1 MMVMM
6 MAMMVTMLVMML
18 GNDGSLAVQLRRTI
32 SIFFARIQSID
43 ILYDRAVSLPGLLK
57 LVALARE

>member
-18 GNDGSLAVQLRRTI
+18 GTI
-32 SIFFARIQSID
+32 SILFAR
-43 ILYDRAVSLPGLLK
+43 ILYDRAVSLPGLSK
-57 LVALARE
+57 LVLINALARE

>member
-1 MMVMM
+1 MMVMMMAM

-32 SIFFARIQSID
+32 SIFFARI
-43 ILYDRAVSLPGLLK
+43 LK
-57 LVALARE
+57 YYMTVRLAFLGF